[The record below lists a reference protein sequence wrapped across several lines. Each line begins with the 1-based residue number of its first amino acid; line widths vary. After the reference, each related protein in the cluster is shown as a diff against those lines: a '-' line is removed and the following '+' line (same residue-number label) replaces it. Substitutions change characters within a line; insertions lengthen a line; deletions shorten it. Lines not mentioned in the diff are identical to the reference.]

1 MPVRSPG
8 APVVP
13 APSAPAGAPDARDAM
28 SLEEVTREH
37 VLRVLERH
45 HGNATAAARQL
56 GLSRTTLWRMLK
68 RWGADRAA
76 VGGRER

>member
-1 MPVRSPG
+1 MVELTTEVE
-8 APVVP
+8 VVVFT
-13 APSAPAGAPDARDAM
+13 ALM